1 MTRARFVL
9 GGDDMR
15 QRFDAVRLSV
25 ITAERDVPALAKEI
39 NDMRNKVRSAHPV
52 KAESFD
58 VKHSQGGMVDA
69 EFSVQFL
76 VLAYAQKFAE
86 LTENTGNITL
96 LQKAEAVGLLPLGI
110 GKAAA
115 HAYRVL
121 RHIQHRARLDEQS
134 SQSDSAE
141 ATQARAAIL
150 QLWASVFGR
159 LS

>member
-9 GGDDMR
+9 GSDDMR
-15 QRFDAVRLSV
+15 KRFDAVRHSV
-25 ITAERDVPALAKEI
+25 ITAERDLPALAREI
-39 NDMRNKVRSAHPV
+39 IDMRGKVRSAHPV
-52 KAESFD
+52 KADRFD

-69 EFSVQFL
+69 EFSVQYL
-76 VLAYAQKFAE
+76 VLAHAQQFHELAE
-86 LTENTGNITL
+86 NKGNIAL
-96 LQKAEAVGLLPLGI
+96 IQKAEGVGLLPPGT

-141 ATQARAAIL
+141 ATQARVAIL
-150 QLWASVFGR
+150 QLWDSVFGR